1 MITTTTSAT
10 PSAPP
15 ASAKSVRS
23 GAFLLGPSDPAD
35 VFVPEQF
42 DEESRM
48 LARSVED
55 FVNEK
60 VLPHW
65 EAIDAQEK
73 GLLEGLVRETGE
85 LGVFAVD
92 VPEALGGLGAAKPTA
107 ILIAEKIGL
116 GGSYAPA
123 VLVQT
128 GIGGLPI
135 IYFGTDEQRSRY
147 VEKILTGEIITAY
160 GLTEAGSG
168 SDALGARTTATWD
181 AGRGVYL
188 LNGSKQFITNA
199 GFADLFIVFA
209 KVDGEQ
215 FTAFIVER
223 GADGFTVGPEEKK
236 LGLKGSSTC
245 GLSFDDTPVPAANV
259 LGEIGKGH
267 KIAFN
272 VLNIGRLKLS
282 PAVLGGAKMSLRD
295 GARYALERHQFGK
308 PLAAF
313 PLIQQKLAAACSRIY
328 CQEANVYRTAHDI
341 DRFIEASDLE
351 DKAAATVAALKE
363 LSVECSM
370 NKVYGSEAVDFVADE
385 MLQVYG
391 GYGFIAEYPAERHYR
406 DARINRIWEGTSEI
420 NRMIITGTLLERTM
434 KGELPLMAVIK
445 QVTDEL
451 MSRTSRDV
459 PDGPFGPELAV
470 VELARKQT
478 IFAAGVAAQKHM
490 QGLQEE
496 QEVLSWLADMIIQT
510 YTMESA
516 VLRAANSEAY
526 VDEKGVAARRAAA
539 RLAIE
544 SGMPVVE
551 ASGKD
556 VLAASARGEELRS
569 MLSMYRKL
577 TRREP
582 FDVRAEGRLLAR
594 AVLDA
599 EGYPFGVV

>member
-1 MITTTTSAT
+1 MSTTIQR
-10 PSAPP
+10 PV
-15 ASAKSVRS
+15 AS
-23 GAFLLGPSDPAD
+23 GTFLLGPSDPAD

-42 DEESRM
+42 DEETRM

-55 FVNEK
+55 FVTEK
-60 VLPHW
+60 VLPRW
-65 EAIDAQEK
+65 QAIDAQEE
-73 GLLEGLVRETGE
+73 GLLEGLVRQTGA

-92 VPEALGGLGAAKPTA
+92 VPEALGGLGAAKTAA
-107 ILIAEKIGL
+107 ILIAEKVGL

-123 VLVQT
+123 IMVQT

-135 IYFGTDEQRSRY
+135 VYFGTDEQRARY
-147 VEKILTGEIITAY
+147 VDGILSGDTITAY

-168 SDALGARTTATWD
+168 SDALGARTSAVYD
-181 AGRGVYL
+181 AERDVYV

-209 KVDGEQ
+209 KVDGAH

-223 GADGFTVGPEEKK
+223 GSPGFTVGPEEKK

-245 GLSFDDTPVPAANV
+245 ALAFDDTPVPAANV

-267 KIAFN
+267 RIAFN

-282 PAVLGGAKMSLRD
+282 PAVLGGAKMSLGS
-295 GARYALERHQFGK
+295 GAAYALERKQFGK

-328 CQEANVYRTAHDI
+328 CQEAIVYRTAHDV
-341 DRFIEASDLE
+341 DRHIEASADV
-351 DKAAATVAALKE
+351 DKAAATVAALRE
-363 LSVECSM
+363 LSVECSI
-370 NKVYGSEAVDFVADE
+370 NKVYSSEAVGFVVDE
-385 MLQVYG
+385 MLQVHG
-391 GYGFIAEYPAERHYR
+391 GYGFIAEYSAERYYR

-420 NRMIITGTLLERTM
+420 NRMLITGTLLDRTM
-434 KGELPLMAVIK
+434 KGELALLPAIR

-451 MSRTSRDV
+451 MSRSARHE
-459 PDGPFGPELAV
+459 PPSGPLGAELAA

-478 IFAAGVAAQKHM
+478 LFAAGVAAQKHGKDM
-490 QGLQEE
+490 QEE

-516 VLRAANSEAY
+516 VLRAVNSASR
-526 VDEKGVAARRAAA
+526 VDAHGAAARRAAA

-544 SGMPVVE
+544 TGMTVVE
-551 ASGKD
+551 ESARH
-556 VLAASARGEELRS
+556 VLTASAQGEELRS
-569 MLSMYRKL
+569 MLSMHRKL

-582 FDVRAEGRLLAR
+582 FDVRGEGRLLAQ

-599 EGYPFGVV
+599 RGYPFGVV

>member
-1 MITTTTSAT
+1 MSTAHTRTVT
-10 PSAPP
+10 
-15 ASAKSVRS
+15 S
-23 GAFLLGPSDPAD
+23 GAFLLGPSNAED

-48 LARSVED
+48 LAGSVED
-55 FVNEK
+55 FVTEK
-60 VLPHW
+60 VMPRW
-65 EAIDAQEK
+65 EALDAQQE

-92 VPEALGGLGAAKPTA
+92 VPEALGGLGAAKTTA

-116 GGSYAPA
+116 GGSFAPA
-123 VLVQT
+123 IMVQT

-135 IYFGTDEQRSRY
+135 MYFGTEEQRARY
-147 VEKILTGEIITAY
+147 VDKILTGEIITAY
-160 GLTEAGSG
+160 GLTEAESG
-168 SDALGARTTATWD
+168 SDALGARSTATYD
-181 AGRGVYL
+181 ESRGVYL

-209 KVDGEQ
+209 KVDGER

-223 GADGFTVGPEEKK
+223 GAEGFTVGPEEKK

-245 GLSFDDTPVPAANV
+245 ALAFDNTPVPAANV

-282 PAVLGGAKMSLRD
+282 PAVLGGSKVALGE
-295 GARYALERHQFGK
+295 GARYAQERHQFGK

-328 CQEANVYRTAHDI
+328 CQETIVYRTAHDV
-341 DRFIEASDLE
+341 DRYIEAAGE
-351 DKAAATVAALKE
+351 ADKAAATVAALRE

-385 MLQVYG
+385 MLQVFG

-420 NRMIITGTLLERTM
+420 NRMLITGTLMERTL
-434 KGELPLMAVIK
+434 KGELALLPAIK

-451 MSRTSRDV
+451 MSRTGRRET
-459 PDGPFGPELAV
+459 PEGPFGLELAA
-470 VELARKQT
+470 VELGRKQT
-478 IFAAGVAAQKHM
+478 LFAAGVAAQKHT
-490 QGLQEE
+490 QNLQEE
-496 QEVLSWLADMIIQT
+496 QEVLAWLADMIIHT

-516 VLRAANSEAY
+516 VLRASKAGAW
-526 VDEKGVAARRAAA
+526 VDDKGVEARRAAA

-544 SGMPVVE
+544 VGMPVVE
-551 ASGKD
+551 SAAKD
-556 VLAASARGEELRS
+556 VLTASAQGEELRS
-569 MLSMYRKL
+569 MLSMHRKL

-582 FDVRAEGRLLAR
+582 FDVKAEGRRLAE
-594 AVLDA
+594 AVLEA